1 MATSLTIFIRDGYPT
16 YSSCVID
23 VSFTVTYA
31 ASYKTRFDLYQN
43 GSLVSTSWGSTYA
56 LPAGGSKDNLRKTFN
71 GLLPDT
77 DYEIVAE
84 LYNATTN
91 AGLGITDAVSFTT
104 ESEPAPERPANWQW
118 SSTVAV
124 NAAVPVTQAADGTYL
139 AKYLTAA
146 EWDGFIARCIAF
158 AKYLGMSVSGTQQ
171 STTPGTEMDA
181 DQINTVIDL
190 LTVMAPPTAP
200 PAKVSPGDVISAATI
215 NGLKNSLN
223 SIP

>member
-91 AGLGITDAVSFTT
+91 AGLGVTDSVSFTT
-104 ESEPAPERPANWQW
+104 DSEPVPERPANWQW

-158 AKYLGMSVSGTQQ
+158 AKYLGMSVSGSQI
-171 STTPGTEMDA
+171 SATPGTNMEASDVNA
-181 DQINTVIDL
+181 VIDL
-190 LTVMAPPTAP
+190 LTIMDPPTSP
-200 PAKVSPGDVISAATI
+200 PAKVATGDVISAATV

-223 SIP
+223 SIT